1 MKTIYSKVQSDKL
14 LHIVHHL
21 SPFESGDEERKVIA
35 PPQQFLQLCL
45 LKVQEGRKFP
55 AHKHIWKE
63 PSYDSVIAQ
72 ESWIVVRGTVK
83 INFYDTDDTFLESEI
98 LEQGDCSMTFEGGHS
113 YEILEPNTIVY
124 EYKTGPYLGQKLDK
138 VFLEEKNEN

>member
-21 SPFESGDEERKVIA
+21 SPFESGDEERKEIA